1 LAIHGLL
8 ASMGRIRRI
17 AVQSQA
23 RMVAEGNFR
32 GAGAKGAEERETGSA
47 RIRTRERTGDA
58 LRMPTSLRW
67 SAKRIAGRKRRARS
81 PDYGTNGGGWKG
93 R

>member
-1 LAIHGLL
+1 
-8 ASMGRIRRI
+8 
-17 AVQSQA
+17 VQA
-23 RMVAEGNFR
+23 TKAGFEIPGKDGGPKEIFR
-32 GAGAKGAEERETGSA
+32 GAGAKGAEERDTGSA

-58 LRMPTSLRW
+58 LRLPPSRRW